1 MKTIKKYFRI
11 IVIIIS
17 ALLFSSCSK
26 DSNPEQDDQPLVGQD
41 GNPRFNLQFSNHE
54 NVDLDLYVKTPNGSV
69 ISYSNPTADL
79 GTLDVD
85 CLCGDC
91 SLGPNENIFWE
102 NGTAPSGNF
111 EYWVNYYDNCAT
123 SGSSS
128 NFTLR
133 VIRNGVVLVTKT
145 GTLNALGD
153 SPHWTI
159 QQ

>member
-1 MKTIKKYFRI
+1 MKKFILTI
-11 IVIIIS
+11 
-17 ALLFSSCSK
+17 LFLGLILNSCSK
-26 DSNPEQDDQPLVGQD
+26 DSSPEEESRPLVGQD

-54 NVDLDLYVKTPNGSV
+54 NVDLDLYVKTPMGAI

-102 NGTAPSGNF
+102 NGKSPSGNY
-111 EYWVNYYDNCAT
+111 EYWVNYYDYCSTA
-123 SGSSS
+123 GASS

-133 VIRNGVVLVTKT
+133 VIRNGVVLETKT

-153 SPHWTI
+153 SPHWI
-159 QQ
+159 FQQ